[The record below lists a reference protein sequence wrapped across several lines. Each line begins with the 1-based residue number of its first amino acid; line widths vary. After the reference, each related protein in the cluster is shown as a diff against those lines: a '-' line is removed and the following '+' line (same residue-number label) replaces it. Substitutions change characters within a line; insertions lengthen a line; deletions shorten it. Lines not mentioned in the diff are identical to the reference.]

1 MVKEQQKVTT
11 AKDLRKDITLQLE
24 KNLEPLKTILGE
36 KKFKTRIKKA
46 AKILSDGITIKEK
59 KEKAAP
65 KAPKVSKVKKE
76 AAKAAPVKTNSAVT
90 KASKVTKATPKAK
103 TAAPVKKEA
112 TVKAEA

>member
-1 MVKEQQKVTT
+1 MVKEKQKVTT
-11 AKDLRKDITLQLE
+11 AKDLRKDIVLQLE

-65 KAPKVSKVKKE
+65 KVSKVKKE
-76 AAKAAPVKTNSAVT
+76 AVKSAPVKAKSAVSKAT
-90 KASKVTKATPKAK
+90 KITKATSKAK